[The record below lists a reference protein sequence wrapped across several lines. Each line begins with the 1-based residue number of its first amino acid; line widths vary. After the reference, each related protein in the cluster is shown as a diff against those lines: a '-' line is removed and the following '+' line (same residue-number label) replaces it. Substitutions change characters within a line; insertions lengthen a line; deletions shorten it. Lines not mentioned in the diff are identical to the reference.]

1 LILHEQ
7 IAESV
12 AAIRA
17 LCGVKPRVG
26 LVLGTGLGAV
36 TDGMVVEGR
45 IPYEQIPHFPVSTV
59 DTHAGELFL
68 GRVSGRPALV
78 MSGRFHYYEGYTMQ
92 QVVYPVRVARALGV
106 EVLVVSNAAG
116 GINEELHTGD
126 LMLIRDHINLMGDNP
141 LIGPNDDTL
150 GPRFPDMSAAYSPR
164 LQEMARTVAANAGIV
179 LREGVYA
186 AVAGPN
192 LETAAEYRFLRTI
205 GADAV
210 GMSTVPEV
218 IAAVHC
224 GMRVAGFS
232 VITDECVPERLAV
245 AEVDKIIAAANAAA
259 PRLVRLV
266 DGLVGTL

>member
-1 LILHEQ
+1 MILHEQ
-7 IAESV
+7 IEQSV
-12 AAIRA
+12 SAIRS
-17 LCGVKPRVG
+17 VSRVTPKVG
-26 LVLGTGLGAV
+26 LILGTGLGVV
-36 TDGMVVEGR
+36 TDDMAVDGR
-45 IPYEQIPHFPVSTV
+45 IPYAQIPHFPVSTV
-59 DTHAGELFL
+59 DTHAGELLF
-68 GRVSGRPALV
+68 GRLAGRPALV

-106 EVLVVSNAAG
+106 EVLVLSNAAG
-116 GINEELHTGD
+116 GINEEFRTGD

-164 LQEMARTVAANAGIV
+164 LQEMARQVAAKADLV

-210 GMSTVPEV
+210 GMSTAPEV

-224 GMRVAGFS
+224 GLQVVGFS
-232 VITDECVPERLAV
+232 VITDECVPERLV
-245 AEVDKIIAAANAAA
+245 AADVDKIIAAANRAA
-259 PRLVRLV
+259 PRLARLV
-266 DGLVGTL
+266 EGVVGVL